1 MSAVNK
7 PNKNF
12 LNETMTHVPY
22 KEVVSDTRMSLYDK
36 FMTPKDGKA
45 RAKKSKTATTESVK
59 TLGFDEWFNK

>member
-22 KEVVSDTRMSLYDK
+22 KELVSDTRMSLYDK
-36 FMTPKDGKA
+36 FMRPKDGKA
-45 RAKKSKTATTESVK
+45 RAKKSKSTTTESVK
-59 TLGFDEWFNK
+59 TLGFDVWFNK

>member
-12 LNETMTHVPY
+12 LNETMIHTPY
-22 KEVVSDTRMSLYDK
+22 KEHVSDNKVSLYDK

-59 TLGFDEWFNK
+59 TLGFDKWFNK

>member
-22 KEVVSDTRMSLYDK
+22 KEVVSGTRMSLYDK
-36 FMTPKDGKA
+36 FMRPKDGKA
-45 RAKKSKTATTESVK
+45 RAKQIKTTTTESVK
-59 TLGFDEWFNK
+59 TKVFNTWFK

>member
-36 FMTPKDGKA
+36 FMRPKDGKA
-45 RAKKSKTATTESVK
+45 RAKKIKTTTTESVK
-59 TLGFDEWFNK
+59 TKVFNTWFK

>member
-12 LNETMTHVPY
+12 LNETTTHVPY

-45 RAKKSKTATTESVK
+45 RAKKSKIATTESVK
-59 TLGFDEWFNK
+59 TLGFDKWFDK

>member
-12 LNETMTHVPY
+12 YNETMTHTPY
-22 KEVVSDTRMSLYDK
+22 KEVVHDSMKSLYDK

-45 RAKKSKTATTESVK
+45 RAPKIKTTTTESVK
-59 TLGFDEWFNK
+59 TKVFNTWFK

>member
-22 KEVVSDTRMSLYDK
+22 KELVSDTRMSLYDK
-36 FMTPKDGKA
+36 FMRPTDGKA
-45 RAKKSKTATTESVK
+45 RAKKSKSTTTESVK
-59 TLGFDEWFNK
+59 TLGFDMWLNK

>member
-22 KEVVSDTRMSLYDK
+22 KEVVSGTRMSLYDK

-45 RAKKSKTATTESVK
+45 RAKKIKTTTTESVK
-59 TLGFDEWFNK
+59 TKVFNTWFK

>member
-22 KEVVSDTRMSLYDK
+22 KELVSDTRMSLYDK
-36 FMTPKDGKA
+36 FMTPKDGTA

-59 TLGFDEWFNK
+59 TLGFNKWFDK